1 MPFPDVVIRQMWPPR
16 VIDSP
21 GGMTL
26 EYFGW
31 EESGL
36 PASMVD
42 DFNAYL
48 DGVGVMST
56 YVRDVL
62 RDAGVTVPIHVVAN
76 GVEPPDPTATVEAP
90 ELDGLSGFVFLHV
103 SSAFPRKGVDVLLRA
118 YFEAFDGS
126 SPVSLVLK
134 TFPNPHNR
142 VGQLLDELRAT
153 YHDPPDVRWID
164 RDFEDREL
172 DALYGLADCY
182 VHPARGEGFGLP
194 VAEAMAA
201 GVPVIAVAHAGL
213 ADFVSEETA
222 VTVPFTLAPAE
233 SHFGLAGSMWAEPD
247 RGALAAAMAAMA
259 ARPDAPRGDGP
270 RRARPRP
277 HRRGVHLGG
286 IGAAL
291 AHPDLGGGGGGR
303 PTSGGHGDVVELAV
317 RHRRELAVSHRP
329 LGAFGRFRHLRQ
341 RRRRTSSTL
350 RPSTG

>member
-1 MPFPDVVIRQMWPPR
+1 MNRRIALALDEQADVAVSIYATEGPGDYRPLPEDLARHPRSATLHARSTDVPFPDVVIRQMWPPR

-31 EESGL
+31 EESAL

-62 RDAGVTVPIHVVAN
+62 RDAGVTIPIHVVAN

-142 VGQLLDELRAT
+142 VGELLDELRAT
-153 YHDPPDVRWID
+153 YPDPPDVRWID
-164 RDFEDREL
+164 RDFE
-172 DALYGLADCY
+172 
-182 VHPARGEGFGLP
+182 
-194 VAEAMAA
+194 
-201 GVPVIAVAHAGL
+201 
-213 ADFVSEETA
+213 
-222 VTVPFTLAPAE
+222 
-233 SHFGLAGSMWAEPD
+233 
-247 RGALAAAMAAMA
+247 
-259 ARPDAPRGDGP
+259 RP
-270 RRARPRP
+270 
-277 HRRGVHLGG
+277 
-286 IGAAL
+286 
-291 AHPDLGGGGGGR
+291 
-303 PTSGGHGDVVELAV
+303 
-317 RHRRELAVSHRP
+317 
-329 LGAFGRFRHLRQ
+329 
-341 RRRRTSSTL
+341 
-350 RPSTG
+350 